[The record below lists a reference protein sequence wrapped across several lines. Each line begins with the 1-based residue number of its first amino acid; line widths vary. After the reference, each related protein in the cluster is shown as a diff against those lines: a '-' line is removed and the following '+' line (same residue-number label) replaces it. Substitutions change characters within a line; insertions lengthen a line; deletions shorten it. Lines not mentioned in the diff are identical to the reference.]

1 MAEMT
6 DNEVL
11 SVLNRMD
18 AEQRTMESLQSARKH
33 VREVIER
40 YQTISAALPSLEAAY
55 AEHQKARHDLEQ
67 ETAQMKAALEAQL
80 AQKREETSAE
90 VASCQARIDTAQ
102 AKAVA
107 AEQDAQDKEAFAAK
121 RGEQLDA
128 EIRAKVEQLAAAET
142 ALTEFKRQHGLG

>member
-55 AEHQKARHDLEQ
+55 VEHQKARQDLER
-67 ETAQMKAALEAQL
+67 ETEQIKTALEAQL

-90 VASCQARIDTAQ
+90 MASCQSRIDTAQ
-102 AKAVA
+102 EKAVA
-107 AEQDAQDKEAFAAK
+107 AERDAQDKEAFAAK

-128 EIRAKVEQLAAAET
+128 EIRAKVEQLTAAET